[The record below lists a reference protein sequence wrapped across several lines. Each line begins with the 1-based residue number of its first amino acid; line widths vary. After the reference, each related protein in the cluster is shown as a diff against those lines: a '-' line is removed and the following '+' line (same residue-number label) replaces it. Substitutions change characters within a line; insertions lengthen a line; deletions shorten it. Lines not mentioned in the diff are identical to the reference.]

1 MFKVG
6 DKVREIHRNVG
17 ESRYFYT
24 NGKSVSEIVKIND
37 DRLNIKILHAW
48 SLDQVG
54 TKVWVDASR
63 MELIEEKVE
72 PKVSDKSSEKATIK
86 KEVEVYIT
94 DRAAKDG
101 VGCGEYFFKEERGYE
116 GRLIKAKLTF
126 EVPNR
131 KIEITE
137 QDLRRALKI
146 ADTKLAKG
154 DGDFDENV
162 YQELFKESK

>member
-72 PKVSDKSSEKATIK
+72 PKVEENRFDKFTNRELGFMA
-86 KEVEVYIT
+86 
-94 DRAAKDG
+94 
-101 VGCGEYFFKEERGYE
+101 
-116 GRLIKAKLTF
+116 GRTLG
-126 EVPNR
+126 
-131 KIEITE
+131 KINNQYMIEL
-137 QDLRRALKI
+137 LRRMEE
-146 ADTKLAKG
+146 G
-154 DGDFDENV
+154 VE
-162 YQELFKESK
+162 